1 MKYGAY
7 TACLHD
13 KKLPDA
19 LKVLAGLGLT
29 SAEVNSG
36 GFLDYPHIPMDAIL
50 HSNGAAEEY
59 LGLYD
64 GTGVVLTGLNCNGN
78 PLHAD
83 PEVRAKHSEDLRRS
97 IKVAGKFGIKRVVT
111 MSGLPGGHAGSA
123 VNTWSVNPWDSIWLD
138 VIDYQWSLAVPFW
151 REINALAVE
160 NDVKVAIEM
169 HPHNIV
175 FNPATLL
182 RLVEETGATNVGA
195 EMDPSHLF
203 WQGMDPVA
211 VVDYL
216 GSLVFHAAA
225 KDIRINEAC
234 KINGVLD
241 ERFVRTPASDNPLS
255 LGGKYTLN
263 VWPKEPSWQFVAV
276 GRGHDVEYWT
286 RFLQAL
292 ERVDADMA
300 VNIEHEDFELDQIDG
315 LRFAAETLLTAAS
328 KI

>member
-1 MKYGAY
+1 MKFGAY

-13 KKLPDA
+13 RTLPDA
-19 LKVLAGLGLT
+19 LKVLADLGLE
-29 SAEVNSG
+29 SAEINSG

-50 HSNGAAEEY
+50 HSSGAAEDY
-59 LGLYD
+59 LGLYE
-64 GTGVVLTGLNCNGN
+64 GTGITLTGLNCNGN

-97 IKVAGKFGIKRVVT
+97 IKVAGKIGVKRVVT
-111 MSGLPGGHAGSA
+111 MSGLPGGQATSTVPSWA
-123 VNTWSVNPWDSIWLD
+123 VNPWDSIWLD
-138 VIDYQWSLAVPFW
+138 IQDYQWGLAVPFW
-151 REINALAVE
+151 KEINALAVD

-169 HPHNIV
+169 HPQNVV

-182 RLVEETGATNVGA
+182 RLVEQTNSTNVGA

-203 WQGMDPVA
+203 WQGMDPVS

-216 GSLVFHAAA
+216 GDLVFHAAA
-225 KDIRINEAC
+225 KDIRVNEAC

-241 ERFVRTPASDNPLS
+241 DRFRRTPADQEPLS
-255 LGGKYTLN
+255 LGGHYTLN
-263 VWPKEPSWQFVAV
+263 IWPSEPSWQFVAV
-276 GRGHDVEYWT
+276 GRGHEVEYWT

-300 VNIEHEDFELDQIDG
+300 VNIEHEDFELEQIEG
-315 LRFAAETLLTAAS
+315 LRFAAQTLLKAAAS
-328 KI
+328 M